1 MFTLIG
7 GCILRER
14 EWASMTTL
22 FKSQTPFLWKTQTK
36 PWYFLSWVCILA
48 ENQTFEWCCLIAEVL
63 AYFFF
68 TPGASVCCSSTG
80 DWFSKQTGSL
90 IQHSLFIHI
99 PSFLVL
105 CHTNSI
111 FLNINIP
118 YKLSYFYESQSFFL
132 CFDSHPNI

>member
-68 TPGASVCCSSTG
+68 YSWCLSLLFKYRGLIFKA
-80 DWFSKQTGSL
+80 DWQFDTTQSFYS
-90 IQHSLFIHI
+90 HSLLFGFVPYKFHLSKYKYTLQII
-99 PSFLVL
+99 
-105 CHTNSI
+105 I
-111 FLNINIP
+111 FLWEP
-118 YKLSYFYESQSFFL
+118 KFFPV
-132 CFDSHPNI
+132 FW